1 MIKYYTILF
10 FLYLIF
16 VASISNADEN
26 SEGRLVA
33 ESICAICHGINGIA
47 GTAGSSALVP
57 NLVAQNKLYLIDKL
71 EAYKSGKLEHHQM
84 SLIAQMLSSEDIKNV
99 SDWYSNI
106 EIEIKTKIEPLN
118 Y

>member
-1 MIKYYTILF
+1 MIKFYKF
-10 FLYLIF
+10 FLFSVLICI
-16 VASISNADEN
+16 VSISKAEEP

-33 ESICAICHGINGIA
+33 EGICAVCHGIDGIA

-57 NLVAQNKLYLIDKL
+57 NLVAQNKLYLIEKL
-71 EAYKSGKLEHHQM
+71 KAYKSGKLEHHQM

-99 SDWYSNI
+99 SEWYSKI
-106 EIEIKTKIEPLN
+106 EIEVKSEIEPLN

>member
-1 MIKYYTILF
+1 MIQFYKIIF
-10 FLYLIF
+10 FLPLIF
-16 VASISNADEN
+16 ITSISKAEET

-33 ESICAICHGINGIA
+33 EGICAVCHGIDGIA

-57 NLVAQNKLYLIDKL
+57 NLIAQNRLYMIDKL

-99 SDWYSNI
+99 ADWYSKI
-106 EIEIKTKIEPLN
+106 EIDVKSEIEPLN

>member
-1 MIKYYTILF
+1 M
-10 FLYLIF
+10 
-16 VASISNADEN
+16 SNAEEA
-26 SEGRLVA
+26 SVGRIIAEG
-33 ESICAICHGINGIA
+33 ICAVCHGIDGIA

-57 NLVAQNKLYLIDKL
+57 NLIAQNKIYMIEKL

-99 SDWYSNI
+99 SNWYSKI
-106 EIEIKTKIEPLN
+106 EIEVKSEIAPLN

>member
-1 MIKYYTILF
+1 MIKCYKF
-10 FLYLIF
+10 FLFLVLI
-16 VASISNADEN
+16 SIVSLCKAEEP
-26 SEGRLVA
+26 SEGRVIA
-33 ESICAICHGINGIA
+33 EGICAVCHGIDGIA

-57 NLVAQNKLYLIDKL
+57 NLVAQNKLYLIEKL
-71 EAYKSGKLEHHQM
+71 KAYKSGKLEHHQM

-106 EIEIKTKIEPLN
+106 EIVITTEIEPLN

>member
-1 MIKYYTILF
+1 MIKIYKILF
-10 FLYLIF
+10 FLHLVFITSLSK
-16 VASISNADEN
+16 AEET

-33 ESICAICHGINGIA
+33 EGICSVCHGIDGIA

-57 NLVAQNKLYLIDKL
+57 NLIAQNKLYLIEKL

-106 EIEIKTKIEPLN
+106 EIEIKTEIEPLN

>member
-1 MIKYYTILF
+1 
-10 FLYLIF
+10 
-16 VASISNADEN
+16 
-26 SEGRLVA
+26 
-33 ESICAICHGINGIA
+33 
-47 GTAGSSALVP
+47 
-57 NLVAQNKLYLIDKL
+57 
-71 EAYKSGKLEHHQM
+71 M

>member
-1 MIKYYTILF
+1 MIKCYNLF
-10 FLYLIF
+10 LFLVVICI
-16 VASISNADEN
+16 VSVSSAEEP
-26 SEGRLVA
+26 SEGRIVA
-33 ESICAICHGINGIA
+33 EGICAVCHGIDGIA

-71 EAYKSGKLEHHQM
+71 KAYKSGKLEHHQM

-99 SDWYSNI
+99 SDWYSKI
-106 EIEIKTKIEPLN
+106 EIEVKSEIEPLN